1 MIRQAAKMR
10 QYLDVKQA
18 VREIDID
25 VRLACDDLGIP
36 RNAIFE
42 MQARDLHCFRRAASE
57 ARIR

>member
-1 MIRQAAKMR
+1 MR

-25 VRLACDDLGIP
+25 IRLACDDLGIP

-42 MQARDLHCFRRAASE
+42 MQAGDLHCFRRGGCD